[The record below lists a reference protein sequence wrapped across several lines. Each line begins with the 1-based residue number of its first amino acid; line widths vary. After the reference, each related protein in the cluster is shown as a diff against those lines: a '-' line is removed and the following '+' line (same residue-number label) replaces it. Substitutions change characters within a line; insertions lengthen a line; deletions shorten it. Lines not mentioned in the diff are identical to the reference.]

1 MKMTE
6 VPNKVQKLNNLADK
20 EDGIESEHQD
30 IVEQIDAVQ
39 NQIDG
44 LNEQASEE
52 ILQVEQKYN
61 SMRKPYFGKRA
72 DLIKK
77 IPKFWVTVFVN
88 HPQISALLDEE
99 DEEALHYLSSVE
111 VEEFED
117 IKSGYRIKFH
127 FSENPY
133 FTNDVVCKEFML
145 SDSGEQTCKSTEIL
159 WKENMDLTK
168 RQSEESIKAGQKR
181 QHEEPESF
189 FSWFNDQAEGGTDE
203 VGELVKDDVWP
214 NPLQYFLGGGND
226 GEDNDEDDENVVLIE
241 DEDDDEE
248 DDDEAD
254 EGDFEGE
261 DDEEEDFEE
270 EEEGDEEDEE
280 LAQELEGEHDENS
293 TDK

>member
-1 MKMTE
+1 MTE
-6 VPNKVQKLNNLADK
+6 VHNKVPKLNDSSNGEGL
-20 EDGIESEHQD
+20 ESEHQD
-30 IVEQIDAVQ
+30 VVEQIDAVQ

-61 SMRKPYFGKRA
+61 NLRKPFFAKRA
-72 DLIKK
+72 EMIKK

-133 FTNDVVCKEFML
+133 FKNELVCKEFML
-145 SDSGEQTCKSTEIL
+145 SDSGEQTCQSTEIK

-168 RQSEESIKAGQKR
+168 RQSEVNVKPGQKR

-189 FSWFNDQAEGGTDE
+189 FSWFNDQSEGGADE
-203 VGELVKDDVWP
+203 VGELIKDDIWP
-214 NPLQYFLGGGND
+214 NPLQYFLGAGND
-226 GEDNDEDDENVVLIE
+226 TEDNEDDDENVVLIE
-241 DEDDDEE
+241 DEEEEE
-248 DDDEAD
+248 DDDEEPD
-254 EGDFEGE
+254 EGDFEADE
-261 DDEEEDFEE
+261 DEEDFED
-270 EEEGDEEDEE
+270 EEGEEEDEE
-280 LAQELEGEHDENS
+280 LGLGQEAPGEEG
-293 TDK
+293 K

>member
-1 MKMTE
+1 MTE
-6 VPNKVQKLNNLADK
+6 VPSKVPKLDDDK
-20 EDGIESEHQD
+20 NEDGLDNEHQD
-30 IVEQIDAVQ
+30 IVEQIDGIQ

-61 SMRKPYFGKRA
+61 NLRKPFFGKRA

-133 FTNDVVCKEFML
+133 FDNELICKEFML
-145 SDSGEQTCKSTEIL
+145 SDNGEQTCKSTEII
-159 WKENMDLTK
+159 WKENMDLTT
-168 RQSEESIKAGQKR
+168 RQSEAAVKAGQKR

-189 FSWFNDQAEGGTDE
+189 FSWFNDQSEGGTDE
-203 VGELVKDDVWP
+203 VGELIKDEVWP
-214 NPLQYFLGGGND
+214 NPLQFFLGGGND
-226 GEDNDEDDENVVLIE
+226 TEDNEDDDENVVLIE
-241 DEDDDEE
+241 DEDDD
-248 DDDEAD
+248 DDDDCGPE
-254 EGDFEGE
+254 EEFPEDFEGDE
-261 DDEEEDFEE
+261 DEEDSD
-270 EEEGDEEDEE
+270 EEGDEDDEE
-280 LAQELEGEHDENS
+280 LAQELQDEGGDEE
-293 TDK
+293 DEK

>member
-6 VPNKVQKLNNLADK
+6 VPNKVAKLDNDNIDDVLDK
-20 EDGIESEHQD
+20 EHQD
-30 IVEQIDAVQ
+30 IVEQIDSIQ
-39 NQIDG
+39 GQIDG

-61 SMRKPYFGKRA
+61 NLRKPIFNKRA

-77 IPKFWVTVFVN
+77 IPKFWVIVFVN

-99 DEEALHYLSSVE
+99 DEEALHYLTSVE

-133 FTNDVVCKEFML
+133 FENNLICKEFML
-145 SDSGEQTCKSTEIL
+145 SENGEQTCKSTNIN
-159 WKENMDLTK
+159 WKENMNLTT
-168 RQSEESIKAGQKR
+168 RLSEAAAKAGQKR

-189 FSWFNDQAEGGTDE
+189 FSWFNDQSEVGTDE
-203 VGELVKDDVWP
+203 VGELIKDEIWP

-226 GEDNDEDDENVVLIE
+226 TEEGEEDDENVVLIE
-241 DEDDDEE
+241 DEEDDDDE
-248 DDDEAD
+248 DDED
-254 EGDFEGE
+254 PEEGDFEGE
-261 DDEEEDFEE
+261 EDEEFDEEED
-270 EEEGDEEDEE
+270 GEEDEDG
-280 LAQELEGEHDENS
+280 ADE
-293 TDK
+293 DEDEEEK

>member
-6 VPNKVQKLNNLADK
+6 VPSKVPKLNNSDK
-20 EDGIESEHQD
+20 EDGLESEHQD
-30 IVEQIDAVQ
+30 IVEQIDGVQ

-61 SMRKPYFGKRA
+61 SMRKPFFGKRA
-72 DLIKK
+72 ELIKK

-133 FTNDVVCKEFML
+133 FSNELICKEFML
-145 SDSGEQTCKSTEIL
+145 SDSGEQTCKSTEIE

-168 RQSEESIKAGQKR
+168 RQSEDSLKPGQKR

-189 FSWFNDQAEGGTDE
+189 FSWFNDQSEGGTDD
-203 VGELVKDDVWP
+203 VGELIKDDVWP

-226 GEDNDEDDENVVLIE
+226 TEDNDDDDENVVLIE
-241 DEDDDEE
+241 DEEEEEDEDEE
-248 DDDEAD
+248 PD

-261 DDEEEDFEE
+261 EDEEDFED
-270 EEEGDEEDEE
+270 EEEGEEDDEE
-280 LAQELEGEHDENS
+280 LAQDLEGDEDENS

>member
-1 MKMTE
+1 MTE
-6 VPNKVQKLNNLADK
+6 VANKVAKLNDINK
-20 EDGIESEHQD
+20 EDGLETEHQD
-30 IVEQIDAVQ
+30 IVEQIDGVQ

-61 SMRKPYFGKRA
+61 NLRKPFFGKRA

-127 FSENPY
+127 FSSNPY
-133 FTNDVVCKEFML
+133 FDNELICKEFML
-145 SDSGEQTCKSTEIL
+145 SDSGEQTCKSTKIL
-159 WKENMDLTK
+159 WKENMDLTT
-168 RQSEESIKAGQKR
+168 RQSEANLKAGQKR

-189 FSWFNDQAEGGTDE
+189 FSWFNDQSEGGTDE
-203 VGELVKDDVWP
+203 VGELIKDDIWP
-214 NPLQYFLGGGND
+214 NPLQYFLGAGND
-226 GEDNDEDDENVVLIE
+226 TEDNEEDDENVVLIE

-248 DDDEAD
+248 DDEDAD
-254 EGDFEGE
+254 EEGE
-261 DDEEEDFEE
+261 FDEEEEEGEEDFEE
-270 EEEGDEEDEE
+270 EEEGEEDDEE
-280 LAQELEGEHDENS
+280 LAQELEGDEEVA
-293 TDK
+293 K

>member
-6 VPNKVQKLNNLADK
+6 VPAKVLKLNNSGK
-20 EDGIESEHQD
+20 EDGFESEHQD

-127 FSENPY
+127 FSDNPY
-133 FTNDVVCKEFML
+133 FSNDVVCKEFML

-168 RQSEESIKAGQKR
+168 RQSEEALKPGQKR

-189 FSWFNDQAEGGTDE
+189 FSWFNDQSEGGTDE
-203 VGELVKDDVWP
+203 VGELIKDDVWP
-214 NPLQYFLGGGND
+214 NPLQYFLGGGAD
-226 GEDNDEDDENVVLIE
+226 GEDDEDENVVLIE
-241 DEDDDEE
+241 DEEE
-248 DDDEAD
+248 DDDDEEAD

-261 DDEEEDFEE
+261 DDEEEDFEDE
-270 EEEGDEEDEE
+270 DEEGDEELVE
-280 LAQELEGEHDENS
+280 ELEGEDDE
-293 TDK
+293 K